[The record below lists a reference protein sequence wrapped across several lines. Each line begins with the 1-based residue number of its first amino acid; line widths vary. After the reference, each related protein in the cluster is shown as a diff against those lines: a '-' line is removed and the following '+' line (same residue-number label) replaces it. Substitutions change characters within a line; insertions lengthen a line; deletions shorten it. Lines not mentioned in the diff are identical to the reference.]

1 MVIIKW
7 VSVCLQGNEI
17 SGPLF
22 CFAVMADSSGIVCV
36 ACLMSCSCVAPLFDW
51 TWFST
56 PHASGRAHAGWA
68 QPGLFFMAVEWRLL
82 FLWNCTY
89 SLVPAFVWWSFLWQR
104 SCEVSWGPA
113 AARVCSSQEKEER
126 WWLEYANVL
135 TSLEMRDVCGLAEWT
150 VSVSMTQLAKPWSC
164 VGGETKCNLFGWECY
179 RTCL

>member
-1 MVIIKW
+1 MVIRKW
-7 VSVCLQGNEI
+7 VSVCLQGKEI

-36 ACLMSCSCVAPLFDW
+36 ACPMSSSCVAPLFDW

-135 TSLEMRDVCGLAEWT
+135 TSLVMRDVWPGRVDSQCQHD
-150 VSVSMTQLAKPWSC
+150 SVSEVFVLRWWK
-164 VGGETKCNLFGWECY
+164 N
-179 RTCL
+179 